1 MNTKLLTIG
10 ILILLNMAVGQ
21 ASAATSYCG
30 DIVVWEETDLSAVK
44 EGPYTRINGIV
55 VNFEDVCRQLH
66 VSGRGNLKIDTSV
79 GGYDFAN
86 FHVKVYKDGG
96 PYYLESSRNI

>member
-21 ASAATSYCG
+21 AAAATSYCG
-30 DIVVWEETDLSAVK
+30 DIVVWEETDQSAVK

-66 VSGRGNLKIDTSV
+66 VSGQGYLNINTRIDT
-79 GGYDFAN
+79 GQ
-86 FHVKVYKDGG
+86 
-96 PYYLESSRNI
+96 